1 MMRTE
6 PGSPAMVWAF
16 IGSPAAH
23 MMPSQPAVALIKA
36 GPSWSRSS
44 GLRTASKFAASR
56 ASTSA
61 GKCRVART
69 LGLPVVISAILPLQP
84 CRRRSLWYSAG
95 MDITLGCPATRPSPP
110 PCPLITL
117 SFRRPRVQIAVSLAA
132 VGAVL
137 LLALW
142 IRVADAQQQQQPTQ
156 PPPQQPQPPDVVLVP
171 HRATYDMKLA
181 LARPNSGIAEVS
193 GAMVLETVDSCDGWE
208 VKQRIKLKF
217 LRNDG
222 EEFNTDSSFTS
233 YETKDG
239 LGLRFSVRN
248 IQDDEVEE
256 ELRGQADLEASGG
269 KGRASFTLPE
279 VRSFE
284 LPAGTLF
291 PTTHLALIIRHARDG
306 DKSASYSVFDGA
318 RLDGAFQVNAVISRS
333 TPATGAPPVRGDVDL
348 LRNGIAR
355 SMLLDY
361 GDFAVDARL
370 VQLQALPRPRC

>member
-69 LGLPVVISAILPLQP
+69 LGLPVVINAILPVQP
-84 CRRRSLWYSAG
+84 CRRRSFWYSAG

-142 IRVADAQQQQQPTQ
+142 IRVADAQQQQ
-156 PPPQQPQPPDVVLVP
+156 PQDVVLVP
-171 HRATYDMKLA
+171 HRATYNMKLA
-181 LARPNSGIAEVS
+181 VARPNSGIAEVS

-256 ELRGQADLEASGG
+256 ELRGQADLEGQGG